1 MKNKELTKKKELL
14 EKEAQKNEALAELEK
29 KEPNK
34 MVADNPD
41 NANAANAEV
50 KEENTQEKVSEEKLS
65 VDKDK
70 LSYEERKAEFEK
82 LIKGEYKDVFS
93 DRIKE
98 NISRRFKETDALK
111 KQLAQTEEVVDMLK
125 NRYGLNSADIEAVK
139 EAVSADDSYLKEEAE
154 KRGIKVEELRYIK
167 DLEQENARLK
177 KDTYE
182 AIKKAQMKEKVEA
195 LYKQSSETKEEYPD
209 FDIAKESENPK
220 FASLIKSGIDVKTAY
235 EVIHHDDI
243 ISKIVDKTAKET
255 QKKTA
260 ESIRSVQSR
269 PQENGTGDNSSALIV
284 KDVTKLTRKE
294 RAEIAKRVARG
305 ENITF

>member
-1 MKNKELTKKKELL
+1 MKTKELTKKKELL
-14 EKEAQKNEALAELEK
+14 EEEAQKDEALAKLEK
-29 KEPNK
+29 KEPEINAGDK
-34 MVADNPD
+34 SD
-41 NANAANAEV
+41 NADAANA
-50 KEENTQEKVSEEKLS
+50 KTQEESENKSEEKS
-65 VDKDK
+65 TADKDK

-125 NRYGLNSADIEAVK
+125 SRYGLEEADIEAVK
-139 EAVSADDSYLKEEAE
+139 EAVDADDSYLKEEAQ
-154 KRGIKVEELRYIK
+154 KRGIKVEDLRYIK
-167 DLEQENARLK
+167 NLEQENARLK

-195 LYKQSSETKEEYPD
+195 LYKQSNETKEEYPD
-209 FDIAKESENPK
+209 FDIQKESENPK
-220 FASLIKSGIDVKTAY
+220 FASLIKGGVDVKTAY

-284 KDVTKLTRKE
+284 KDVSKLTKKE